1 MRDPLRPGACSTG
14 ACPGELIP
22 GNESRIIPPSFVTQV
37 IGVRIRLA
45 LNLLMKSLPR
55 SIPLPDPGL
64 PPWKFVFVSLR
75 PFLAPMPL
83 FVSSPA
89 VCDRC
94 ASLCD
99 FAVSF
104 AVLRWLR
111 RPLFE
116 VPATLCRPLLARAAA
131 ANVDPRTQLS
141 HVTEILQCVAH

>member
-1 MRDPLRPGACSTG
+1 M
-14 ACPGELIP
+14 
-22 GNESRIIPPSFVTQV
+22 
-37 IGVRIRLA
+37 
-45 LNLLMKSLPR
+45 SL
-55 SIPLPDPGL
+55 
-64 PPWKFVFVSLR
+64 SLEFR
-75 PFLAPMPL
+75 VCFLAAVFGAHAFL
-83 FVSSPA
+83 FVPPVPLSSPA
-89 VCDRC
+89 VYDRC

-141 HVTEILQCVAH
+141 HVTEIPQCVTH

>member
-1 MRDPLRPGACSTG
+1 M
-14 ACPGELIP
+14 
-22 GNESRIIPPSFVTQV
+22 
-37 IGVRIRLA
+37 
-45 LNLLMKSLPR
+45 SL
-55 SIPLPDPGL
+55 
-64 PPWKFVFVSLR
+64 SLEFR
-75 PFLAPMPL
+75 VCFLAAVFGAHAFL

-141 HVTEILQCVAH
+141 HVTEIPQCVTH